1 MYVKAANLVAVDL
14 TCLNSTALPC
24 FFVSESQPWDCP
36 KVFSNLILQNRI
48 TTICGK
54 ILRLDS
60 QVEDASVPHG

>member
-1 MYVKAANLVAVDL
+1 VDVKAVSLVAVKL

-24 FFVSESQPWDCP
+24 FFWSLSLSLGIVPR
-36 KVFSNLILQNRI
+36 FSNLILQNRL

-54 ILRLDS
+54 ILGLDC